1 MSEITVEC
9 PMGLLFISSD
19 SELIVEVGRLMGVPG
34 EVSSD
39 VD

>member
-1 MSEITVEC
+1 MAEITVEC
-9 PMGLLFISSD
+9 PMGLLFISFD

-34 EVSSD
+34 KISSD